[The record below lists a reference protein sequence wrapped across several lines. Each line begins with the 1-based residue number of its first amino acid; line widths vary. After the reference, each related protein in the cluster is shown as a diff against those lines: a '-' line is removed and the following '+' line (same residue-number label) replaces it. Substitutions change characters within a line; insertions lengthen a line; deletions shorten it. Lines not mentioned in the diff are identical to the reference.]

1 MTNTPSLFRLLCLL
15 CLLLCCSCCSCC
27 ACCPAAALPA
37 VQVKAAVLKFVT
49 LSSDALNG
57 PVPALPSAQQRHTAV
72 LAVQGHLLHLCDALM
87 MVTHAD
93 EARGGLPVGAMS
105 PAGRRLVL
113 AVGEQVGGVLN
124 SAMCGGALWVWQ
136 QPACCPKRGGDT
148 ASWYLTSIMAAAA
161 AAAAA
166 AD

>member
-1 MTNTPSLFRLLCLL
+1 
-15 CLLLCCSCCSCC
+15 
-27 ACCPAAALPA
+27 

-57 PVPALPSAQQRHTAV
+57 PVPALPSAQQRHIAV

-113 AVGEQVGGVLN
+113 AVGEQVGGVFMCVVRW
-124 SAMCGGALWVWQ
+124 SALGV
-136 QPACCPKRGGDT
+136 
-148 ASWYLTSIMAAAA
+148 AAACLLP
-161 AAAAA
+161 
-166 AD
+166 